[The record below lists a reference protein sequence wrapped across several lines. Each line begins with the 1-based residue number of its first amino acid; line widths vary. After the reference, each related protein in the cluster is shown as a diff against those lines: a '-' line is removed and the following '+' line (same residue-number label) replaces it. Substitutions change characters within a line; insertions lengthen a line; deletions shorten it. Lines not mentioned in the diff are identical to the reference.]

1 VRLAAELSTAG
12 LPVEPVADLEAVV
25 READLVSCAT
35 LSTAPLVKGAWLKPG
50 VHVDLVGAFNLSMRE
65 ADDVVLG
72 RASVYVDTA
81 AARREGGDV
90 ALGLKGGT
98 IADDDVKGD
107 LFDLCRGKV
116 AGRSRPDEITLY
128 KSVGTA
134 LADLAAAVEVWAR
147 TGG

>member
-1 VRLAAELSTAG
+1 
-12 LPVEPVADLEAVV
+12 V

-35 LSTAPLVKGAWLKPG
+35 LSTAPLVTGDWLRPG
-50 VHVDLVGAFNLSMRE
+50 VHLDLVGAFNLTMRE
-65 ADDVVLG
+65 ADDEALR
-72 RASVYVDTA
+72 RASVYVDTG

-107 LFDLCRGKV
+107 LADLCRANV

-147 TGG
+147 IGR